1 MLLEK
6 GRSNAATIT
15 NSSSGRKSER
25 EARNL
30 KCFVNYNA
38 RGTSSRCDNRKRGG
52 LQ

>member
-1 MLLEK
+1 VVE
-6 GRSNAATIT
+6 
-15 NSSSGRKSER
+15 SER

-52 LQ
+52 GGGVIMWIGAD